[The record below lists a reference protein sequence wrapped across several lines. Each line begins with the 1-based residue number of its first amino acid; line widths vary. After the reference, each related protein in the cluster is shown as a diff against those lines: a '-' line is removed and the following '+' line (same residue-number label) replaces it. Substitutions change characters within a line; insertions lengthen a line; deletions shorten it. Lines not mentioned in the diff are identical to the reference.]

1 MNFVEF
7 VGSGPWTAPTCVTVF
22 FFEGIGGGGGV
33 SCTDGACALVPVL
46 VTPNEN
52 SLGTIGASEKA
63 SVGWTRR
70 PRLLER
76 VQNQDHRLFGGPTTI
91 HGLQFAAVPRR
102 CKQQDRVRCLHR
114 PGRQS
119 KRCGDAIF
127 NRIAG
132 LPAIG
137 RNAIL
142 NHLTESYPKDASPQ
156 LRPASNSRRVEEAL
170 R

>member
-1 MNFVEF
+1 MDFVEF
-7 VGSGPWTAPTCVTVF
+7 VGSGSWTAPTGMTVS
-22 FFEGIGGGGGV
+22 FFEGILGGGA
-33 SCTDGACALVPVL
+33 SYADGACALLPGF
-46 VTPNEN
+46 VTTNEP
-52 SLGTIGASEKA
+52 SRGTIASEKA

-76 VQNQDHRLFGGPTTI
+76 VQNQDDRLFGGPTAI
-91 HGLQFAAVPRR
+91 QGLRFAAVPQR
-102 CKQQDRVRCLHR
+102 CRQHDPFQCLHR
-114 PGRQS
+114 RGRQR

-127 NRIAG
+127 DRIAR

-142 NHLTESYPKDASPQ
+142 SHLTESYPRDASSQ
-156 LRPASNSRRVEEAL
+156 LGSASNSRRVEEAL